1 MYTKKAEWVPNY
13 KGEII
18 GDNENCTD
26 PEKLFE
32 YIVSKP
38 EDLIMGIKY
47 YYFDKDEADKFY
59 PNDTKVWSIIDDK
72 KYGRCFTATPTPE
85 MSQHGIEKIQLY
97 LIETTEVFFHPP
109 GMFATDYQTSK
120 LRRYPGSKIELD
132 LVHEVFD
139 MLDFGG
145 DLCVDDE
152 NYDKDM
158 CVHNEIGKP
167 RNYFVLLLHIFKL

>member
-18 GDNENCTD
+18 GDNENCTN

-85 MSQHGIEKIQLY
+85 MSQHGIQKIHLY

-109 GMFATDYQTSK
+109 GMFQTDYIKPSK
-120 LRRYPGSKIELD
+120 LRRYTGQRIELD
-132 LVHEVFD
+132 LVHEAFD

-152 NYDKDM
+152 NYKKDM
-158 CVHNEIGKP
+158 CVHNEIGETQMF
-167 RNYFVLLLHIFKL
+167 RMSMFML